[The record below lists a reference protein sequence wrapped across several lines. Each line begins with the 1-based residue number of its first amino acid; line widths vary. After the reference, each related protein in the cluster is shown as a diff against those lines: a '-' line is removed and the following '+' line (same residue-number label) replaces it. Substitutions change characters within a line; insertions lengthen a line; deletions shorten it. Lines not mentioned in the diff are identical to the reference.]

1 MKVSDETL
9 VLARLRIPG
18 KVLTTEGPILT
29 DSIKWPSEVWE
40 SKLTFPAGFVEGG
53 FYRPLILK
61 EIFLLEARVIDPF
74 CLGVR
79 RPKIMS
85 IELAVAFVVHYR
97 EDLIRTRPEQL
108 KELVITILLGRK
120 ILILSPY

>member
-1 MKVSDETL
+1 M
-9 VLARLRIPG
+9 
-18 KVLTTEGPILT
+18 
-29 DSIKWPSEVWE
+29 
-40 SKLTFPAGFVEGG
+40 
-53 FYRPLILK
+53 

-85 IELAVAFVVHYR
+85 IELAVAFFVHYR

-108 KELVITILLGRK
+108 KELDIVIELGR
-120 ILILSPY
+120 ITLIISPV